1 MIRLLDATFSELRYA
16 VRGLAKRP
24 GYTALSAGT
33 LGLGIGATAAVFA
46 VLYAVLLRPLP
57 YPEADRIVEIFH
69 HAPGLNLPD
78 VRSSPGLI
86 ARYRQTARTLTHVG
100 GYETRLANIT
110 GVGEAERIRVVAAT
124 PDLFAVLA
132 TPPALGRVFRND
144 DATRNTELVT
154 ILTDATWRT
163 RFGGDPSVIGRSVQ
177 LDGQPAQIVGVMPP
191 GFTFPDADTRM
202 FIPLRID
209 DNAPFGAFGMTSLAR
224 LGPGVTV
231 EHARREVEQLQQ
243 RVPEWFP
250 DLTAEVLAG
259 FRWSVAVQ
267 PWHERVVRNVSSTLW
282 MLFATVALV
291 LVVAASNVANVFL
304 VRAEARQRE
313 VAVKSALGA
322 SRARIAASDFAE
334 SLVLA
339 SIAGVLALAL
349 ADASLSLLIAYIPP
363 RLPRVQEIRVDAMIV
378 LFTVAITMLSAA
390 LLALLPTFSAARRS
404 VVAMLRD
411 GGRGTTA
418 GRSRHRTRHVLMVTQ
433 VAVALV
439 LLVGAGLLLKSVTR
453 LAAVDPGFE
462 ADGLVTVGVSLG
474 RGVTRADAIAR
485 YGRLFDEL
493 ARVPGVSAIGAAGA
507 LPLGATG
514 LTGSSFEIR
523 SRPAGEND
531 ASLSTMY
538 TPVTPGYFETLGVP
552 LVEGRL
558 PMSSDTDQR
567 RQVAWVNKAFAREFL
582 PTDAVGASI
591 RLREE
596 WLEIVGVVGDLRMS
610 GFAEEAQPMV
620 YVPLTNPAT
629 RFEMMYAVIR
639 TPGSPA
645 ALASSLRAAAARVD
659 GSVPVTIRT
668 AEDIVSVSLAQAT
681 FTVMLVTIAAGLGLL
696 LGIVGLYGAISY
708 IAAQRTAEIGM
719 RLALGATPTAVCA
732 MVLRQGLTVSLGGII
747 VGLAAAWSLA
757 RFVASLLFEVSA
769 YDPGTYA
776 TVVFL
781 VLAVS
786 MLATYVPARK
796 AAGIDPVQALREDC

>member
-1 MIRLLDATFSELRYA
+1 
-16 VRGLAKRP
+16 
-24 GYTALSAGT
+24 
-33 LGLGIGATAAVFA
+33 
-46 VLYAVLLRPLP
+46 
-57 YPEADRIVEIFH
+57 
-69 HAPGLNLPD
+69 
-78 VRSSPGLI
+78 
-86 ARYRQTARTLTHVG
+86 
-100 GYETRLANIT
+100 
-110 GVGEAERIRVVAAT
+110 
-124 PDLFAVLA
+124 
-132 TPPALGRVFRND
+132 
-144 DATRNTELVT
+144 
-154 ILTDATWRT
+154 
-163 RFGGDPSVIGRSVQ
+163 
-177 LDGQPAQIVGVMPP
+177 
-191 GFTFPDADTRM
+191 
-202 FIPLRID
+202 
-209 DNAPFGAFGMTSLAR
+209 
-224 LGPGVTV
+224 
-231 EHARREVEQLQQ
+231 
-243 RVPEWFP
+243 
-250 DLTAEVLAG
+250 
-259 FRWSVAVQ
+259 
-267 PWHERVVRNVSSTLW
+267 
-282 MLFATVALV
+282 
-291 LVVAASNVANVFL
+291 
-304 VRAEARQRE
+304 
-313 VAVKSALGA
+313 
-322 SRARIAASDFAE
+322 
-334 SLVLA
+334 
-339 SIAGVLALAL
+339 
-349 ADASLSLLIAYIPP
+349 
-363 RLPRVQEIRVDAMIV
+363 
-378 LFTVAITMLSAA
+378 
-390 LLALLPTFSAARRS
+390 
-404 VVAMLRD
+404 
-411 GGRGTTA
+411 
-418 GRSRHRTRHVLMVTQ
+418 
-433 VAVALV
+433 V

-474 RGVTRADAIAR
+474 RGVTRGDAIAR
-485 YGRLFDEL
+485 YRRLFDEL

-523 SRPAGEND
+523 SRPAGANG

-538 TPVTPGYFETLGVP
+538 TPVMPGYFETLGVP

-567 RQVAWVNKAFAREFL
+567 REVAWVNKAFAREFL
-582 PTDAVGASI
+582 PADAVGASI

-620 YVPLTNPAT
+620 YVPLTNPAA

-645 ALASSLRAAAARVD
+645 ALSSLLRAAAARVD

-769 YDPGTYA
+769 YDPGTYGA
-776 TVVFL
+776 VVFL
-781 VLAVS
+781 VLAVT